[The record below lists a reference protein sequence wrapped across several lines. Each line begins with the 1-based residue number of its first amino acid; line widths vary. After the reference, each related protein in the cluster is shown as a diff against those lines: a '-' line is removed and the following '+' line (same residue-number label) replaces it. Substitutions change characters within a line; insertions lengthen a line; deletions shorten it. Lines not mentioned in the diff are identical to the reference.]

1 MSSADASA
9 SGSEPALAPDDV
21 SDRTFP
27 TAFRGF
33 DPVEVRA
40 FLGQVADEL
49 RSARLREA
57 ELRELIEAGGGG
69 DPATAQATLEEAE
82 AAAAATRAK
91 AEEEAGAVVAA
102 AREEADKVL
111 REAKERV
118 SQLGHAA
125 TAESARVLE
134 DARQQAQ
141 QVVRTKAEEAEGAA
155 VKKIADAEREAASI
169 RVKAREDADA
179 ILEAAKE
186 RGREMV
192 AEAQA
197 ARERMIADLNKRKR
211 AAASQLD
218 QLRTGRDRLLESLRV
233 VRRNLDEITT
243 RLEATEG
250 VAPPVAA
257 TPESRGS
264 AADGDVAEPA
274 SESGAAPSSTVRKVS
289 TAPAAEARR
298 PPRTSRVVLGELP
311 TPPGPSPQAAP
322 GPAATPAP
330 TVVST
335 TPQPPSMGTPRID
348 APQARATT
356 SDASAPPAADKPAVV
371 AEPEAA
377 PAPQE
382 ERKSSAL
389 RILRRRSGQRPD
401 TRATPVQVGRDSPGE
416 GIRII
421 GKDPEREP
429 EPKAEVEAEPAPAV
443 EPAVAEPEPAAAVE
457 PEGVEPEPDAES
469 VDAESVD
476 VEPEAVVVE
485 EPVTEREPEP
495 EPEPAPEVVD
505 EAPFEIPDIAPE
517 DLPAPLRPEEIR
529 PRIEDLFA
537 RLRADREQA
546 VAKAREVIGG
556 ESDGTDE
563 ATVDADREA
572 PEAGAAVEPAAREEP
587 EPAADRN
594 TDRDEHLLQA
604 RDVVVDPLVGQLTRR
619 LKRTIQDE
627 QNATLDRLRTS
638 RPRPSADDVL
648 ASADTQ
654 PAPYR
659 YAALPALEE
668 AARAASAAAP
678 FGAVGVGVD
687 DLAQALAEEIASQI
701 RSKVDRVLNDA
712 AEEDVDL
719 QTASERVSSVYREWK
734 TQRVERVASYY
745 LVAAWSRGTFVATPE
760 GTPMRWIVD
769 DDGPCPDCDDNA
781 LAGPTPRGQAYPT
794 GQLHPPAHPGCRC
807 LLVALHG

>member
-9 SGSEPALAPDDV
+9 SGPEPALAPDDV

-49 RSARLREA
+49 RAARQRET
-57 ELRELIEAGGGG
+57 ELRELIEAGSGG
-69 DPATAQATLEEAE
+69 DAASAQATVEEAE

-91 AEEEAGAVVAA
+91 AEDEANAVVAA

-111 REAKERV
+111 REARERV

-134 DARQQAQ
+134 EARQQAQ
-141 QVVRTKAEEAEGAA
+141 QVVRTKAEEAEGSA

-192 AEAQA
+192 SEAQA

-211 AAASQLD
+211 VAAAQLD

-257 TPESRGS
+257 APDSPAVS
-264 AADGDVAEPA
+264 AGGGNDSSAEAP
-274 SESGAAPSSTVRKVS
+274 AAPSSPSVKKVS
-289 TAPAAEARR
+289 TTPTQEARR
-298 PPRTSRVVLGELP
+298 PPRASRVVLGELP
-311 TPPGPSPQAAP
+311 PTPTTG
-322 GPAATPAP
+322 AP

-335 TPQPPSMGTPRID
+335 TPQPASDDDDRATVLPVRSTASPRID
-348 APQARATT
+348 APQAR
-356 SDASAPPAADKPAVV
+356 SAAPEVSSPPAEETSPPP
-371 AEPEAA
+371 AEPS
-377 PAPQE
+377 PAQQE

-401 TRATPVQVGRDSPGE
+401 ARATPVQVGRDSPGE

-421 GKDPEREP
+421 KE
-429 EPKAEVEAEPAPAV
+429 
-443 EPAVAEPEPAAAVE
+443 AEPEPA
-457 PEGVEPEPDAES
+457 
-469 VDAESVD
+469 
-476 VEPEAVVVE
+476 PEAA
-485 EPVTEREPEP
+485 EPEP
-495 EPEPAPEVVD
+495 EPEAAAEAVEPAGEDAAAPDVEAAAETPAEAAVDDEAASDDEAEPEAEAEPEREAEPEPEVVA
-505 EAPFEIPDIAPE
+505 EAPFEIPDVAPE
-517 DLPAPLRPEEIR
+517 DLPEPLQPEEIR

-546 VAKAREVIGG
+546 VAKAREVIGADDDHEG
-556 ESDGTDE
+556 E
-563 ATVDADREA
+563 ADADDEPGPVA
-572 PEAGAAVEPAAREEP
+572 STAEDTEPTDLEPAGEGR
-587 EPAADRN
+587 
-594 TDRDEHLLQA
+594 TDADEHLLQA

-627 QNATLDRLRTS
+627 QNATLDRMRTS
-638 RPRPSADDVL
+638 RPRPSAADVL
-648 ASADTQ
+648 ASTETQ

-659 YAALPALEE
+659 YAALSALEE
-668 AARAASAAAP
+668 AGRSASAAAP
-678 FGAVGVGVD
+678 FGAVAVGVD

-701 RSKVDRVLNDA
+701 RSKVDRVLSDA

-734 TQRVERVASYY
+734 TQRVERVATYY
-745 LVAAWSRGTFVATPE
+745 LIAAWSRGTFVATPE

-769 DDGPCPDCDDNA
+769 DDGPCPDCDDNM
-781 LAGPTPRGQAYPT
+781 LAGPTPRGQAFPT